1 MLLDREVILME
12 FVGTH
17 TWTSID
23 EKYFSQGGNSFLH
36 KVKGLSEGVFA
47 LKLYKFDHI
56 SGERYKRF
64 LDEISVV
71 KELSEIEG
79 CVSCLDHGFHQ
90 EKPFYVMPYFSNGN
104 FREKYFNGASRSEEK
119 KLEDFLKVLQIVK
132 SIHSTGLAIRDIKP
146 QNILID
152 NDNNPVIADFGL
164 SLWVDICD
172 EDRETLPTG
181 MVGSQGYRPPEWH
194 TKYPEPNHRPG
205 DIWSLGRT
213 LWAMMAGI
221 NPPNNYETL
230 GGNGTHLN
238 QYVDKRHANIVQSL
252 ITSCTSQ
259 DPAQRPA
266 IDELI
271 NQVTNIRRLIGNNS
285 QEDEKIR
292 ESISQTLSKFHLQLS
307 NSEAYIDSQ
316 RLESEI
322 NIKISEIQ
330 NCSNLLAGRL
340 NGYVDEI
347 SKGIPNDLGEF
358 RVFQSLTAG
367 AFLDQEELTISISE
381 NRGWGTRTSLK
392 FTPSERIR
400 LHKSINYIELSF
412 HMGLTETKS
421 FYWIV
426 GTLDTGILEQ
436 IEARSLEGMVCQK
449 MDQLDEFVG
458 QHFLAR
464 VEKHFK

>member
-259 DPAQRPA
+259 YPAQRPA

-271 NQVTNIRRLIGNNS
+271 NQVTNIRRLIEENS
-285 QEDEKIR
+285 QEDEKR
-292 ESISQTLSKFHLQLS
+292 KESISQTLSKFHLQLS
-307 NSEAYIDSQ
+307 NSEVYIDSQ
-316 RLESEI
+316 RLESET

-330 NCSNLLAGRL
+330 NCSNLLAERL

-347 SKGIPNDLGEF
+347 SKGIPNDLGKFE
-358 RVFQSLTAG
+358 VNQHLIPSVT
-367 AFLDQEELTISISE
+367 FLDLEKLTISISK
-381 NRGWGTRTSLK
+381 NSSWTKTTSLT
-392 FTPSERIR
+392 FYPSKM
-400 LHKSINYIELSF
+400 LKAHKSLSQINLSF

-426 GTLDTGILEQ
+426 DFEDEILEQ
-436 IEARSLEGMVCQK
+436 IETGSLEGMVCQK

-458 QHFLAR
+458 QHFLASI
-464 VEKHFK
+464 EKHFK